1 MFKLSSVSSCICIIL
16 GTLGLSFA
24 HLLCL
29 TCPLFMKKASIRWTM
44 GRPHSKCLATRI
56 MRSITLGVQL
66 SVLLSSFMVDLLL
79 GPLPLVKL
87 SLLLRAKLVNAATAV
102 AKDAIHLKNLLVE
115 LGQMPKD
122 FPIRIA
128 EDNSAAIAQAEAGLA
143 HIRNAKHYAV
153 RLRFLQQLVLDK
165 EVEFVYTPTDEQLA
179 DFMTKP
185 LDVTKF
191 QRFRDMLLSVVG

>member
-1 MFKLSSVSSCICIIL
+1 
-16 GTLGLSFA
+16 
-24 HLLCL
+24 
-29 TCPLFMKKASIRWTM
+29 
-44 GRPHSKCLATRI
+44 
-56 MRSITLGVQL
+56 
-66 SVLLSSFMVDLLL
+66 MVDLLL
-79 GPLPLVKL
+79 GPLLLVKL
-87 SLLLRAKLVNAATAV
+87 SLLLRAKLRSTLPLLLLRMQF
-102 AKDAIHLKNLLVE
+102 ILKIFWWNWVRC
-115 LGQMPKD
+115 
-122 FPIRIA
+122 PIRIA

-191 QRFRDMLLSVVG
+191 QRFRDVLLSVVC